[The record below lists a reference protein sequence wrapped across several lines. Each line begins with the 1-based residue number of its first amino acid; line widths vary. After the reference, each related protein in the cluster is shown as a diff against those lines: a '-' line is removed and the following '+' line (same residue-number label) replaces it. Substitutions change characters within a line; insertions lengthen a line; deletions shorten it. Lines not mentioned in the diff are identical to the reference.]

1 MNRIKTG
8 ITFCILCVIISMPV
22 ITTGQ
27 DGFAW
32 KNVSAAVASDL
43 FTAGGQ
49 PVEKYLPDPG
59 VRSDSVGGIVKY
71 LTEQI
76 KNKWRQSVSAGPS
89 LRPED
94 IPAYEGTPV
103 AEINDNV
110 PFFKK
115 SDLTNIPSIHLSK
128 QDSRGRCRQAFA
140 CLGPETMADGERG
153 SVGMIRPTGWHTVK
167 YDSIEGGYLFHR
179 CHLLM
184 WKASSVLDDSRNL
197 ITGTQYMNT
206 QGMMPYEYQLVDLIE
221 KNGFHVL
228 YRVTPV
234 FEGRNLLASG
244 VLMEALSVED
254 SGEGLRF
261 CIFAYNVQPGI
272 GINYATGESWK
283 DTEENMNGRSSD
295 KDVMEYILNTHS
307 KKFHSPECPS
317 VNKMK
322 SCNRKRVKTSRK
334 RLLARG
340 YTPCGSCNP

>member
-8 ITFCILCVIISMPV
+8 IIFCILWVII
-22 ITTGQ
+22 ITSVFTIEQ
-27 DGFAW
+27 DGFSW
-32 KNVSAAVASDL
+32 KSVAAAQSADL
-43 FTAGGQ
+43 ITAEGQ
-49 PVEKYLPDPG
+49 SEERYLPDPDA
-59 VRSDSVGGIVKY
+59 RRDSVSGIVKF

-76 KNKWRQSVSAGPS
+76 KRKWRRSDSSGPS
-89 LRPED
+89 LLPED
-94 IPAYEGTPV
+94 IPAYAGTPV
-103 AEINDNV
+103 AEINNNV
-110 PFFKK
+110 PYFKK
-115 SDLTNIPSIHLSK
+115 SDLTDKPSIHLSK

-221 KNGFHVL
+221 KTGFHVL

-234 FEGRNLLASG
+234 FEGKNLLASG

-261 CIFAYNVQPGI
+261 CVYAYNVQPGI
-272 GINYATGESWK
+272 GINYATGDSWK
-283 DTEENMNGRSSD
+283 DTGDNVNGRSSD
-295 KDVMEYILNTHS
+295 KDVKEYILNTHS

-317 VNKMK
+317 VKHMKNCNK
-322 SCNRKRVKTSRK
+322 KRVKSSRK
-334 RLLARG
+334 RLISRG
-340 YTPCGSCNP
+340 YIPCGSCSP